1 MIFSVIIPLY
11 NGAGFIKGALD
22 SVLSQTNRDYEIVIC
37 DDGSKDD
44 SGQMVESYIRDHPE
58 VSINYIRQEN
68 RGLGGA
74 RNTAMRNAKGDI
86 IALLDQD
93 DIWYPQKLASL
104 DKAFEETGADII
116 CHEEDVLKCGKKV
129 GRSYCCTEDNDMFRR
144 LLFRGNCLSTSATA
158 FKRSVFVNIGFFSE
172 DKKRLHFVEDYEYW
186 LRAAFAGYKFGFIK
200 DVLGAYV
207 LHEDNISRT
216 KIRAMVDGEI
226 NVIVDN
232 FKRLDP
238 VTLPDRFRINRR
250 KASVYAGGANAYLM
264 KGDIVR
270 ALSLFLLSLMMNPF
284 HFIEY
289 PVKKVLSKAARAGM

>member
-1 MIFSVIIPLY
+1 
-11 NGAGFIKGALD
+11 
-22 SVLSQTNRDYEIVIC
+22 
-37 DDGSKDD
+37 
-44 SGQMVESYIRDHPE
+44 
-58 VSINYIRQEN
+58 
-68 RGLGGA
+68 
-74 RNTAMRNAKGDI
+74 
-86 IALLDQD
+86 
-93 DIWYPQKLASL
+93 
-104 DKAFEETGADII
+104 
-116 CHEEDVLKCGKKV
+116 
-129 GRSYCCTEDNDMFRR
+129 MFRR